1 MTSTKIKT
9 AILLEDPYYRA
20 KELKKEGKKVF
31 GISPMHFPEELIH
44 AGGGVPIVL
53 QESSEPVTYGMAHLY
68 PFFCG
73 FTRSVVDMGVR
84 NKLDVF
90 DTIVL
95 GDMCIQLRHMVKT
108 LKRQMPGTSFV
119 YVQWPLEIS
128 ERFHS
133 TVRDRLQHCRK
144 DIEQLMGREITDDGL
159 RQSIRLYNE
168 NRRLMREVV
177 DLARAKPGVLRAR
190 DMVGL
195 VQSSM
200 VMPKEEHNRLLEG
213 LIPQLKEKRASS
225 RQGVKLYLSG
235 HLCMALKVEILDLI
249 EDLGGQVV
257 WDDLYTGSRYV
268 ASDASEDLPPMEALT
283 QRYFNLGIPCPSRME
298 PKYGWSDYILDRVRQ
313 AGVQGVMVFMV
324 KQCGPMML
332 YYPYLK
338 DVFEKESIPYTF
350 IVTEHEVISFE
361 QTKTR
366 IQAFLEMIQRG
377 A

>member
-1 MTSTKIKT
+1 MTSTKIKLS
-9 AILLEDPYYRA
+9 IPLEDPYQRA

-31 GISPMHFPEELIH
+31 GVSPMHFPEELLH
-44 AGGGVPIVL
+44 AGGVLPVVL
-53 QESSEPVTYGMAHLY
+53 QESNEPVTYGMAHLY

-84 NKLDVF
+84 NKLDCF
-90 DTIVL
+90 DTIVF
-95 GDMCIQLRHMVKT
+95 GDMCIQLRHMIKT

-119 YVQWPLEIS
+119 YMQWPLEIS

-133 TVRDRLQHCRK
+133 TVRDRLNRCKQ
-144 DIEQLMGREITDDGL
+144 DIEQLLGNKISDEDLSR
-159 RQSIRLYNE
+159 SIKLYNQ
-168 NRRLMREVV
+168 NRRLMRQVI

-200 VMPKEEHNRLLEG
+200 VMPKEEHNQLLEG
-213 LIPQLKEKRASS
+213 LIPQLKKKRASTK
-225 RQGVKLYLSG
+225 QKVKLYLAG
-235 HLCMALKVEILDLI
+235 HLCMAVKVEILDLI
-249 EDLGGQVV
+249 EELGGQVV

-268 ASDASEDLPPMEALT
+268 ASDASEALPPMEALV

-298 PKYGWSDYILDRVRQ
+298 PKYGWSDYILDKVKQ
-313 AGVQGVMVFMV
+313 TSAQGVMVLMV
-324 KQCGPMML
+324 KQCGPMLL

-338 DVFEKESIPYTF
+338 DVFERERIPFTVL
-350 IVTEHEVISFE
+350 VTEHEVVSFE
-361 QTKTR
+361 QIKTR